1 MATLAVVIIK
11 TTCLWLEPGLY
22 SFNWADDISLSECP
36 FKTACH
42 VPRIH
47 RKNPKTSLPTIPPK
61 KFQKRWN
68 LSNTVYPDLG
78 PTDFEAKLLLAL
90 GDVLCSVGCQAAF
103 LGLTHKMPGTSPP
116 KLWSSKMSPEFTNWQ
131 QCPCEDPQFKLKVGL
146 QTRGD

>member
-22 SFNWADDISLSECP
+22 SFNELMTSLSLSAP
-36 FKTACH
+36 LKQH
-42 VPRIH
+42 VMSQEYTERIQRH
-47 RKNPKTSLPTIPPK
+47 AAPPPPPK

-68 LSNTVYPDLG
+68 LSHTVYPDLG

-90 GDVLCSVGCQAAF
+90 AAVLCSVGYQAAF

-116 KLWSSKMSPEFTNWQ
+116 KLWSSKMSPEFT
-131 QCPCEDPQFKLKVGL
+131 D
-146 QTRGD
+146 